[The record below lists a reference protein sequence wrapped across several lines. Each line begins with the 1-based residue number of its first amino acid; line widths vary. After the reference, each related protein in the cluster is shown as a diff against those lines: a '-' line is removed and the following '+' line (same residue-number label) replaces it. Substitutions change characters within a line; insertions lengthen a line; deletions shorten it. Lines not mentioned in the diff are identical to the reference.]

1 MVSFVVSGVGLSEV
15 DVAAT
20 ATLADLGRA
29 ALASP
34 GWARREPPE
43 ALPAGL
49 ARAGLALAET
59 GEPYP
64 AAVSARLADA
74 RTVSSTSSPY
84 RS

>member
-1 MVSFVVSGVGLSEV
+1 MPMVSFEVSGVGLLEV
-15 DVAAT
+15 DVA

-29 ALASP
+29 ALANP
-34 GWARREPPE
+34 GSARRDAE

-49 ARAGLALAET
+49 ARAGLALAKT